1 MEEQMDKMG
10 KLLEDSDQAEA
21 WRKLK
26 AKIIEQLEAGK

>member
-1 MEEQMDKMG
+1 LEDQMDKMA

-26 AKIIEQLEAGK
+26 AKIIE

>member
-1 MEEQMDKMG
+1 MDKMA

-26 AKIIEQLEAGK
+26 AKIIEQIESGNK

>member
-1 MEEQMDKMG
+1 MDKMA

-26 AKIIEQLEAGK
+26 VKIIE